1 MSHRSSYS
9 WYDELNNEEM
19 KLLVAAK
26 NHLSKTDD
34 EENAVDEGFQL
45 FNVGF

>member
-26 NHLSKTDD
+26 NHLSKTDGED
-34 EENAVDEGFQL
+34 KDVIEGFEL